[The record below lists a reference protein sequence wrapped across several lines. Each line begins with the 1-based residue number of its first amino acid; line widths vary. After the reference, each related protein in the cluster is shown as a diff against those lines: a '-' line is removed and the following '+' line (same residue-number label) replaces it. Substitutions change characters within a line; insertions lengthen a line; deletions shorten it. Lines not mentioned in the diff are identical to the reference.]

1 MLDDKNALNKT
12 KSRVESINLEAL
24 GGTVLQF

>member
-12 KSRVESINLEAL
+12 KSRVESMKLEPL
-24 GGTVLQF
+24 GGSVLQF